1 MRKMYK
7 TAATGAMLV
16 ALAGITGC
24 ATTADLNALQA
35 QVDSV
40 KATADQAAADAA
52 AAKSAAAAAQSS
64 ADAAQACCNANGEKL
79 DRMFEKSMTK

>member
-1 MRKMYK
+1 MRKMFK

-16 ALAGITGC
+16 ALAGISGC

-35 QVDSV
+35 QVDSA
-40 KATADQAAADAA
+40 KATAETAVA
-52 AAKSAAAAAQSS
+52 AAAAAQSS
-64 ADAAQACCNANGEKL
+64 ADAAQACCDANSVKM

>member
-24 ATTADLNALQA
+24 ATTSDLNALQA
-35 QVDSV
+35 QIDGV
-40 KATADQAAADAA
+40 KATADKAVAD
-52 AAKSAAAAAQSS
+52 AAAAQSS
-64 ADAAQACCNANGEKL
+64 ADAAQACCNANSEKM
-79 DRMFEKSMTK
+79 DRMFEKSMRK

>member
-1 MRKMYK
+1 MRKMFK
-7 TAATGAMLV
+7 TVATGAMLV

-40 KATADQAAADAA
+40 KATADKAVAD
-52 AAKSAAAAAQSS
+52 AAAAQSS
-64 ADAAQACCNANGEKL
+64 AEAAQACCDANSEKM
-79 DRMFEKSMTK
+79 DRMFNKSMNK

>member
-1 MRKMYK
+1 MRKMFR

-35 QVDSV
+35 QVDSARV
-40 KATADQAAADAA
+40 TADKAAADAA
-52 AAKSAAAAAQSS
+52 AAKAS
-64 ADAAQACCNANGEKL
+64 ADAAKACCDANSVKM

>member
-1 MRKMYK
+1 MRKMFK

-35 QVDSV
+35 QIDSV
-40 KATADQAAADAA
+40 KATADKAVAD
-52 AAKSAAAAAQSS
+52 AAAAQSS
-64 ADAAQACCNANGEKL
+64 ADAAKACCDANSVKM

>member
-1 MRKMYK
+1 MRKMFK

-35 QVDSV
+35 QMDSV
-40 KATADQAAADAA
+40 KATADKAVVD
-52 AAKSAAAAAQSS
+52 AAAAQSS
-64 ADAAQACCNANGEKL
+64 ADAAQACCDANSVKM

>member
-1 MRKMYK
+1 MRKMFK
-7 TAATGAMLV
+7 TAATGTMLV

-35 QVDSV
+35 QIDSV
-40 KATADQAAADAA
+40 KATADKAVVD
-52 AAKSAAAAAQSS
+52 AAAAQSS
-64 ADAAQACCNANGEKL
+64 ADAAQACCDANSVKM

>member
-1 MRKMYK
+1 MIYK

-35 QVDSV
+35 QIDSV
-40 KATADQAAADAA
+40 KATAEKAAAD
-52 AAKSAAAAAQSS
+52 AAAAQSS
-64 ADAAQACCNANGEKL
+64 ADAAQACCDANSEKME
-79 DRMFEKSMTK
+79 RMFEKSMTK

>member
-24 ATTADLNALQA
+24 ATTSDLNALQA
-35 QVDSV
+35 QIDSV
-40 KATADQAAADAA
+40 QATADKAVAD
-52 AAKSAAAAAQSS
+52 AAAAQSS
-64 ADAAQACCNANGEKL
+64 ADAAQACCNANSEKM
-79 DRMFEKSMTK
+79 DRMFEKSMRK

>member
-1 MRKMYK
+1 MRKMFK

-16 ALAGITGC
+16 ALAGISGC

-40 KATADQAAADAA
+40 KATAETAVA
-52 AAKSAAAAAQSS
+52 AAAAAQSS
-64 ADAAQACCNANGEKL
+64 ADAAQACCDANSVKM
-79 DRMFEKSMTK
+79 DRMFEESMTK

>member
-40 KATADQAAADAA
+40 KATAEQAVAD
-52 AAKSAAAAAQSS
+52 AAAAQSS
-64 ADAAQACCNANGEKL
+64 ADAAQACCDANSVKM

>member
-1 MRKMYK
+1 MRKMFK

-40 KATADQAAADAA
+40 KATAETAVA
-52 AAKSAAAAAQSS
+52 AAAAAQSS
-64 ADAAQACCNANGEKL
+64 ADAAQACCDANSVKM